1 MYSEA
6 EILKKAV
13 ETGTIDLASV
23 YEQIMKKEQEELL
36 QKHKYEIWQG
46 KNGLWYTYLPDTEKG
61 RKLIKR
67 ISEESLHDA
76 IITYYKGINQD
87 STVEEVYREWV
98 DEKLKFGDITQQSY
112 DRYNNNF
119 KRFFLSEKTGFF
131 GKMHFKYITDDELE
145 FFIKNSIKEHH
156 LSQKAFSDLKILIKG
171 IFKHGKKFT
180 DISISHFFGD
190 LELSKNIFKRKKKN
204 PSEQVFMDKEIP
216 LMMKYLNEHPDI
228 KNLGILFDFY
238 SGIRIGELSALKR
251 SDFKEITLENG
262 IVAHSVHIQR
272 TEIKVRNNKDK
283 WIYQVQD
290 YPKTE
295 AGERDVILTDK
306 AWDIFKKVLSLNPKG
321 EYLFMENDK
330 RIRGNYFN
338 RRLYRVCDWLSIP
351 RRSIH
356 KVRKTFGTLLLDSGV
371 DKSIITEQLGHTDIA
386 TTLKYYYW
394 DMNSMDE
401 KVKQMNKALANF

>member
-119 KRFFLSEKTGFF
+119 KRFFLSEKT
-131 GKMHFKYITDDELE
+131 
-145 FFIKNSIKEHH
+145 S
-156 LSQKAFSDLKILIKG
+156 
-171 IFKHGKKFT
+171 
-180 DISISHFFGD
+180 
-190 LELSKNIFKRKKKN
+190 
-204 PSEQVFMDKEIP
+204 
-216 LMMKYLNEHPDI
+216 
-228 KNLGILFDFY
+228 
-238 SGIRIGELSALKR
+238 
-251 SDFKEITLENG
+251 
-262 IVAHSVHIQR
+262 
-272 TEIKVRNNKDK
+272 
-283 WIYQVQD
+283 
-290 YPKTE
+290 
-295 AGERDVILTDK
+295 LT
-306 AWDIFKKVLSLNPKG
+306 
-321 EYLFMENDK
+321 
-330 RIRGNYFN
+330 
-338 RRLYRVCDWLSIP
+338 
-351 RRSIH
+351 
-356 KVRKTFGTLLLDSGV
+356 T
-371 DKSIITEQLGHTDIA
+371 
-386 TTLKYYYW
+386 
-394 DMNSMDE
+394 
-401 KVKQMNKALANF
+401 